1 MMETTQDNGDGIV
14 LETSNLHRWLGREEN
29 RVHALRGV
37 SLKLEAGKI
46 HAVVGPSGCGKSTLL
61 YLLGLLDRPD
71 EGDLW
76 LMGKHMTAASEAQR
90 TPFRNEHIGFV
101 FQFHFLMPEFTAAE
115 NIMLP
120 MRKLNRLSEREMKER
135 TSQILQEVGLE
146 DKSDR
151 LAYHLS
157 GGEQQRVAVG
167 RALANFPGL
176 LLADEPTGNLDQ
188 KNSDSIFDLLCRLAR
203 EKGMAV
209 LIVTHNLELARQ
221 CDRTFSLVDG
231 SLVSRPQS
239 QSRYGYKGKKPSISY
254 FICTIQRSGTHL
266 LNEALRNTGLA
277 GSPGEWFE
285 PEVKTGRH
293 PIVELLPDQPDKFLD
308 YIFDKGTGPN
318 GVFGCNVFSWSHRSF
333 SKYVHLLET
342 IPDCEKAKGIDALKK
357 IFPNLHFIHL
367 TRRNRL
373 RQAISVVKA
382 RQTNIYLKVKGIE
395 KKSEKE
401 PAYNYEEIKHWREY
415 LERSDIYWDGYFQG
429 IGIEPFRVV
438 YEDLV
443 ENVEETALASLD
455 FLGIEH
461 PPDLQFAPRYFLR
474 QADHI
479 NDEWEQKFLKA
490 ESSVENTDCRDTN

>member
-1 MMETTQDNGDGIV
+1 MTETAQVNGDGIV
-14 LETSNLHRWLGREEN
+14 LKTSNLHRWLGKEEN

-37 SLKLEAGKI
+37 SLSLEAGKI

-71 EGDLW
+71 EGDIW
-76 LMGKHMTAASEAQR
+76 LHEKRMSAASEDQR

-120 MRKLNRLSEREMKER
+120 MRKLNRLSEKEMKER
-135 TSQILQEVGLE
+135 TRQILQDIDLE
-146 DKSDR
+146 DKGDR

-176 LLADEPTGNLDQ
+176 LLADEPTGNLDR
-188 KNSDSIFDLLCRLAR
+188 KNSDSIFGLLCRLAR
-203 EKGMAV
+203 EKDMAV

-231 SLVSRPQS
+231 SLISQPQF
-239 QSRYGYKGKKPSISY
+239 GYEGKKPSISY
-254 FICTIQRSGTHL
+254 FICTTQRSGTHL
-266 LNEALRNTGLA
+266 LNEALRNTGL
-277 GSPGEWFE
+277 GGRPGEWLE
-285 PEVKTGRH
+285 PEFKTGRH

-308 YIFDKGTGPN
+308 YIFDKGMGPN
-318 GVFGCNVFSWSHRSF
+318 GVFGCNVFSWSQRPF
-333 SKYVHLLET
+333 SKYINLLET
-342 IPDCEKAKGIDALKK
+342 IPHCEKAKGIDALKK

-382 RQTNIYLKVKGIE
+382 RQTDIFSKLKGIE
-395 KKSEKE
+395 KKYEKE
-401 PAYNYEEIKHWREY
+401 PAYNYEEIKYWREY
-415 LERSDIYWDGYFQG
+415 LDKSDIYWDGFFHG

-443 ENVEETALASLD
+443 ENYEETALVILD
-455 FLGIEH
+455 FLGIKH
-461 PPDLQFAPRYFLR
+461 PPDLQFAPRYFLK

-479 NDEWEQKFLKA
+479 NDEWEQKFLAAEA
-490 ESSVENTDCRDTN
+490 ESSIENFGP